1 MKEQQPA
8 KGRRGNLGPY
18 AQALAQII
26 AWPLIILIVI
36 PAGVFTYLVII
47 SGADAATI
55 RSTVVGWV
63 EFVVVAHVVG
73 LLLIGAANGFRSLG
87 FKISIAV
94 SVALIILSFGLAFL
108 GFLQPR

>member
-8 KGRRGNLGPY
+8 KRPRGGIAPY

-36 PAGVFTYLVII
+36 PAGVFTYLTII
-47 SGADAATI
+47 SGADADTI
-55 RSTVVGWV
+55 RSTIIGWI
-63 EFVVVAHVVG
+63 EFVVVAHLVG
-73 LLLIGAANGFRSLG
+73 LLLIGAAIGFRSMG
-87 FKISIAV
+87 FKISIAISV
-94 SVALIILSFGLAFL
+94 SLIILSFGLAFL